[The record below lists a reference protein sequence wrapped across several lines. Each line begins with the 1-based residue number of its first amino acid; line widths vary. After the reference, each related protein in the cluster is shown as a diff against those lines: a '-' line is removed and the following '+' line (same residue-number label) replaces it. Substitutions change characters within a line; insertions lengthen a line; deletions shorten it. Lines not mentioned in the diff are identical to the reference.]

1 MPPPPS
7 SLPLQHAH
15 THTHPHTHTHKHTHT
30 HRERDTHTHTH
41 THTTSAGRVP
51 ASTRLRALLP
61 MGSTAVL
68 TVAHVAAEPSRCAQ
82 ADIANALKPK
92 AVYVEWTKRVL
103 SEFFAQACNHARPR
117 VLRCAASPRRI
128 MCMRTLGRGHCVG
141 SAGYPARHRHA
152 RTAPQCCDR
161 QRAKRGA
168 AARCMCTQGDDE
180 RERGLTVTK
189 LMDRRT
195 TTVKESQVRSSYVLQ

>member
-1 MPPPPS
+1 MGSTISWCSTWRCTWQPPIPPPPAS
-7 SLPLQHAH
+7 VPLQHAH
-15 THTHPHTHTHKHTHT
+15 THTH
-30 HRERDTHTHTH
+30 THTHTH
-41 THTTSAGRVP
+41 ARTLTHTTSAGRVP

-68 TVAHVAAEPSRCAQ
+68 AVAHVAAEPSLCTQ

-141 SAGYPARHRHA
+141 SAGYPARHRDA

-161 QRAKRGA
+161 QRAERGA
-168 AARCMCTQGDDE
+168 AARCMCRVMMSASVGS
-180 RERGLTVTK
+180 R
-189 LMDRRT
+189 
-195 TTVKESQVRSSYVLQ
+195 